1 MEVFMV
7 TQPIPNEKV
16 HDTKEVILMAAT
28 KLFAHQGYDGT
39 SIRDIVEEAGVTKPV
54 LYYYFK
60 NKEDLYIYLIN
71 DAYHFLF
78 TEIRTVVNTTKSFIT
93 RLKELVHLYISCH
106 EHYDD
111 TVRIIY
117 NAAFGTSRNH
127 PKVNLQKLEE
137 EHIRMIAA
145 FMREGIGAKVLR
157 KIPVQSLVMHFLGIV
172 TAHTNY
178 RLLHIDINIKD
189 TEKTIVQ
196 LFLEGTG
203 AAIS

>member
-1 MEVFMV
+1 MV
-7 TQPIPNEKV
+7 TQQVPYKDPQ
-16 HDTKEVILMAAT
+16 DTKEIILHAAT
-28 KLFAHQGYDGT
+28 ALFARQGYDGT

-71 DAYHFLF
+71 DAYAFF
-78 TEIRTVVNTTKSFIT
+78 FDEIRSVVNTKKAFST

-106 EHYDD
+106 EQYDD

-137 EHIRMIAA
+137 EHIRMISA
-145 FMREGIGAKVLR
+145 FMKEGIQEKIIR
-157 KIPVQSLVMHFLGIV
+157 KMPVQNVVMHFLGIV

-178 RLLHIDINIKD
+178 KLLHIESNVKD
-189 TEKTIVQ
+189 TEKTIIQ
-196 LFLEGTG
+196 LFLNG
-203 AAIS
+203 AGVSTS